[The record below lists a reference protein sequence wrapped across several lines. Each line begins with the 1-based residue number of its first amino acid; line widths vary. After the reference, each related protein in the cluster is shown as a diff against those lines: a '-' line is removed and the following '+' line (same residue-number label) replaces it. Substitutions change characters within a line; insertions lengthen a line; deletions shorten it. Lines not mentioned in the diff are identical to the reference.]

1 MAGGAST
8 DMYDVLGI
16 PHDADPLSVRRRY
29 REQLRTL
36 RLTPSADGESR
47 TRLNELTHAYEVLGN
62 PSSRALYD
70 RYALRGPGATTLRT
84 VTGAESVDRTPARIG
99 EELLLAWILGLEPLE
114 AETTVAP
121 KHDRLVR
128 LIATA
133 GFILA
138 VVFLVVVLIHG

>member
-1 MAGGAST
+1 MAGGVST

-16 PHDADPLSVRRRY
+16 SHDADPLSVRRRY

-36 RLTPSADGESR
+36 RLTPSDDGESR

-70 RYALRGPGATTLRT
+70 QYALRGPGATTLRP
-84 VTGAESVDRTPARIG
+84 VIGGESIDRTPARIG

-114 AETTVAP
+114 AETAVP
-121 KHDRLVR
+121 PERDRLVR